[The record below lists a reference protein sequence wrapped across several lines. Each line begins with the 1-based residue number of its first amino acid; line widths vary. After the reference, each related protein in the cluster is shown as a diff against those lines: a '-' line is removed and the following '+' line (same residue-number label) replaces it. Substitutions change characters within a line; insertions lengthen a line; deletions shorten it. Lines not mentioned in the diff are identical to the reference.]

1 MPVALPS
8 SWGPVGEDHPLP
20 HHAVPS
26 VPYGDPCSL
35 LCTPVRGRLGSC
47 RGAELSC
54 PVGFDFNKVFYF

>member
-1 MPVALPS
+1 MPGALPS

-20 HHAVPS
+20 PVLYPLCTMR
-26 VPYGDPCSL
+26 PLPL
-35 LCTPVRGRLGSC
+35 LCTPVSGRLGSC